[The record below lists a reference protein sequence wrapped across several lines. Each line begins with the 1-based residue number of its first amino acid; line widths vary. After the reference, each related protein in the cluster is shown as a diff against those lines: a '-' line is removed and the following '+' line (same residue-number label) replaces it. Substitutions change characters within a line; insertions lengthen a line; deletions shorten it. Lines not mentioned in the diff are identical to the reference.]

1 MIGVET
7 TLFSEKKLN
16 KLDTAQRVKDF
27 FENDFDHY
35 LNLAGAHRTDIS
47 SPTMDITG
55 ISAHGINHQDASMAI
70 NIDAANC
77 VLAVDHTISSCS
89 NSGERPYGTILYY
102 SYIKNLSNY
111 VIAERLGYQMSR
123 YYELKNRALVEFAER
138 MELWR
143 KRDNTSINT
152 LCVFE
157 EPISENRSFTG
168 E

>member
-7 TLFSEKKLN
+7 TLFAESKLN
-16 KLDTAQRVKDF
+16 RSDTALKVKAF

-35 LNLAGAHRTDIS
+35 LNLAGAHRADIS

-55 ISAHGINHQDASMAI
+55 IATHGLNSQDERMAV

-77 VLAVDHTISSCS
+77 VTAVDHTISSCS
-89 NSGERPYGTILYY
+89 NSGEKPYGTILYY
-102 SYIKNLSNY
+102 SYIKNISNY
-111 VIAERLGYQMSR
+111 VIAERLGYQMTR

-143 KRDNTSINT
+143 KRDHSS
-152 LCVFE
+152 LKSLLVFD
-157 EPISENRSFTG
+157 NA
-168 E
+168 

>member
-7 TLFSEKKLN
+7 TLFSESKLN
-16 KLDTAQRVKDF
+16 RSDTALNVKTF

-35 LNLAGAHRTDIS
+35 LNLAGAHRADIS

-55 ISAHGINHQDASMAI
+55 IATHGLNSQDERMAV

-77 VLAVDHTISSCS
+77 VTAVDHTISSCS
-89 NSGERPYGTILYY
+89 NSGEKPYGTILYY
-102 SYIKNLSNY
+102 SYIKNISNY
-111 VIAERLGYQMSR
+111 VIAERLGYQMTR

-143 KRDNTSINT
+143 KRDHSS
-152 LCVFE
+152 LKSLLVFD
-157 EPISENRSFTG
+157 NA
-168 E
+168 

>member
-7 TLFSEKKLN
+7 TLFSKSKLN
-16 KLDTAQRVKDF
+16 RSDTALKVKAF

-35 LNLAGAHRTDIS
+35 LNLAGAHRADIS

-55 ISAHGINHQDASMAI
+55 IATHGLNSQDERMAV

-77 VLAVDHTISSCS
+77 VTAVDHTISSCS
-89 NSGERPYGTILYY
+89 NSGEKPYGTILYY
-102 SYIKNLSNY
+102 SYIKNISNY
-111 VIAERLGYQMSR
+111 VIAERLGYQMTR

-143 KRDNTSINT
+143 KRDHSS
-152 LCVFE
+152 LKSLLVFD
-157 EPISENRSFTG
+157 NA
-168 E
+168 

>member
-7 TLFSEKKLN
+7 TLFSKTKLN
-16 KLDTAQRVKDF
+16 KLETAQAVKAF
-27 FENDFDHY
+27 FEKDFDHY

-55 ISAHGINHQDASMAI
+55 IATHGLNSQDERMAV

-77 VLAVDHTISSCS
+77 VTAVDHTISSCS
-89 NSGERPYGTILYY
+89 NSGEKPYGTILYY
-102 SYIKNLSNY
+102 SYIKNISNY
-111 VIAERLGYQMSR
+111 VIAERLGYQMTR

-143 KRDNTSINT
+143 KRDHSSLKSLLVFDNT
-152 LCVFE
+152 
-157 EPISENRSFTG
+157 
-168 E
+168 

>member
-7 TLFSEKKLN
+7 TLFSESKLN
-16 KLDTAQRVKDF
+16 KSDTAQKVKAF

-55 ISAHGINHQDASMAI
+55 IATHGVNNQDERMAI

-77 VLAVDHTISSCS
+77 VTAVDHTISSCS
-89 NSGERPYGTILYY
+89 NSGEKPYGTILYY
-102 SYIKNLSNY
+102 SYIKNYSNY
-111 VIAERLGYQMSR
+111 VIAKRLGYQMSR
-123 YYELKNRALVEFAER
+123 YYELKNRALIEFAER

-143 KRDNTSINT
+143 KRDHTSLSSLLAYDND
-152 LCVFE
+152 
-157 EPISENRSFTG
+157 
-168 E
+168 